1 MSAPSDLENLLLE
14 TLRER
19 NEPQDPVALIEE
31 LARQHATAHE
41 ELRRIIWQLV
51 GRKQLEFTKEWR
63 LRAVPDDELVPA

>member
-14 TLRER
+14 TLRNR
-19 NEPQDPVALIEE
+19 DEPQDPVALIDE

-41 ELRRIIWQLV
+41 ELRRIIWHLV
-51 GRKQLEFTKEWR
+51 GRKRLEFTLDWK